1 MADTKSVKPEKSG
14 NTKSGPAAK
23 PTRPE
28 SAPRPAASTKATGD
42 ATKLVKKTSS
52 KPATAKKTAPQT
64 TQATPEYH
72 PWLDPDRLGRML
84 HYRPALIDEL
94 FAIILVV
101 FGMVSLISLLTA
113 SPTATL
119 STFWSD
125 AIRQVF
131 GYNGAFILSI
141 MIMAA
146 GVLIALPRIGVR
158 LPLRWWHILA
168 VEIAFF
174 SYLAIQ
180 HVVAHD
186 PEPRAL
192 ARNGQAGGYIG
203 WALGEPIFK
212 LFGSGVAV

>member
-28 SAPRPAASTKATGD
+28 SAPRPAASTKAAGD

-52 KPATAKKTAPQT
+52 KPATAAKKPT
-64 TQATPEYH
+64 TQTAQAAPEYH

-113 SPTATL
+113 SPTSTL

-125 AIRQVF
+125 
-131 GYNGAFILSI
+131 
-141 MIMAA
+141 
-146 GVLIALPRIGVR
+146 
-158 LPLRWWHILA
+158 
-168 VEIAFF
+168 
-174 SYLAIQ
+174 
-180 HVVAHD
+180 
-186 PEPRAL
+186 
-192 ARNGQAGGYIG
+192 
-203 WALGEPIFK
+203 
-212 LFGSGVAV
+212 